1 VNPQDA
7 LVQLGHATAQ
17 AVDKVLRTF
26 CGEDLTMG
34 SVAVAPKG
42 SDPLAMLRPPI
53 MAADVAYVDD
63 VAGGHMFAMTHGA
76 ARLLATAMMR
86 KEDVEGEGAELSD
99 LAVAAIGEAMNE
111 VMAAAAVA
119 TGGVLGTEVAITSL
133 RNRTLETTAQ
143 ALEAVEQNVHIT
155 SVAFEIGGE
164 PCRLIQ
170 FVPRAFTVRVTNAV
184 QREIELAAAAA
195 VPTPSPGSSPD
206 PAVSTALRD
215 VNLRIWAELGR
226 TKMVT
231 NQAVSL
237 TPGAV
242 VDLDRGVDDPV
253 DLYVNGCRFGSGRLT
268 LDDEQWVVEIVA
280 LEPRENL
287 AF

>member
-1 VNPQDA
+1 MNPQDA
-7 LVQLGHATAQ
+7 LVQLAHATAES
-17 AVDKVLRTF
+17 VEKVLRTF
-26 CGEDLTMG
+26 CGDELTMG

-42 SDPLAMLRPPI
+42 SDPMAMLRPPI
-53 MAADVAYVDD
+53 LAAEVSYVDD
-63 VAGGHMFAMTHGA
+63 VAGGHMFAMTLGA
-76 ARLLATAMMR
+76 ARRLAAAMMR
-86 KEDVEGEGAELSD
+86 KEDVDGEEGELSE

-111 VMAAAAVA
+111 LMAAAALA
-119 TGGVLGTEVAITSL
+119 TAGVVGAEVDIGPL
-133 RNRTLETTAQ
+133 RSRTLDTTAE
-143 ALEAVEQNVHIT
+143 ALDSVEQSVHIT
-155 SVAFEIGGE
+155 SVTFEIGGE
-164 PCRLIQ
+164 SCRLVQ

-184 QREIELAAAAA
+184 QRELELAAAAA
-195 VPTPSPGSSPD
+195 VPMPSPGSSPD
-206 PAVSTALRD
+206 PAVSTAIRD

-231 NQAVSL
+231 NQAVGL